1 MCIRDRDELFPEVCR
16 TPENILKR
24 LPKKIM
30 KQCKEIEEE
39 NINVG
44 NMAHLIAACLHPNPL
59 MRPSILYALRIVDT
73 IESDMSNG
81 FTSFCNFCG
90 FYRKRLHEL
99 KCTHTICK
107 RCLAAF
113 QEEEE
118 KGEEICKEKKCK
130 LCYEYIELNI
140 LQLKCGCSAEKLEI
154 AEFLCEST
162 KRKIISYNSA
172 SRKYVYPS
180 CFSGHSLPMSDL
192 ELIFGEEKMQELR
205 IASRKEGTTILS

>member
-73 IESDMSNG
+73 LSLIHISEP
-81 FTSFCNFCG
+81 TRPL
-90 FYRKRLHEL
+90 Y
-99 KCTHTICK
+99 
-107 RCLAAF
+107 
-113 QEEEE
+113 
-118 KGEEICKEKKCK
+118 
-130 LCYEYIELNI
+130 
-140 LQLKCGCSAEKLEI
+140 
-154 AEFLCEST
+154 
-162 KRKIISYNSA
+162 ISYAVFCLKKKKKN
-172 SRKYVYPS
+172 K
-180 CFSGHSLPMSDL
+180 LN
-192 ELIFGEEKMQELR
+192 
-205 IASRKEGTTILS
+205 TTQQTIRRVCPLM